1 MGEIFKNDLDSFL
14 KEILIKIEDQS
25 LLSEFQKKYEDLI
38 DNCNFYI

>member
-14 KEILIKIEDQS
+14 KEILIKIEDQT
-25 LLSEFQKKYEDLI
+25 LLSEFQKQYEDLI